1 MLRKKRGG
9 QRDTWNMKEEERPG
23 VITELAKG
31 PRDLGRRR
39 IY

>member
-1 MLRKKRGG
+1 MEREKRK
-9 QRDTWNMKEEERPG
+9 RDRE